1 MTTELHPSVLLVE
14 DDLVVAECYKNYLE
28 NEPINLVHVDT
39 GEAAL
44 LHLQQATPAAI
55 LLDLGLPDI
64 SGMDILKWVSEQ
76 KLNCAVVVITMENT
90 VNVVVEAMR
99 YGAFDFIEKPCQANR
114 LIITLRNALHQH
126 HLSQQVEF
134 YEESGKRQQY
144 HQFIGSSAPMQAVY
158 QMIGHVAA
166 SQAPILITGENGTGK
181 ELCAEALHK
190 ESKRAAQPFI
200 VFDCATVPKELL
212 ESQLFGHVKGA
223 FTGAHTDRQGIAS
236 SADGGTLF
244 LDEIGEMSLD
254 LQSTLLRFM
263 QTKTFRK
270 VGSEKLEQVDVR
282 FICATNRDLEAEI
295 QAKRFRE
302 DLYHRINVVPIR
314 LPALRL
320 RGNDILLLAQT
331 FLSNI
336 AKLEEKPCRGFSADA
351 QEILLDYH
359 WPGNVRQLK
368 NVIHC
373 ALLTT
378 VGNEMIT
385 GEQLRTTINKKHAC
399 KQYTPAS
406 ERSSAAQEPPPQQQS
421 MIVALTNGNT
431 FRIFEDIKTEVF
443 VKALD
448 YCHGNVEKTAKLLKI
463 GPATIHR
470 RKQKWKASKQVG
482 QKL

>member
-1 MTTELHPSVLLVE
+1 MTTELHPTVLLVE
-14 DDLVVAECYKNYLE
+14 DDLVVAECYKKYLE
-28 NEPINLVHVDT
+28 NEPINLVHVNT

-44 LHLQQATPAAI
+44 RHLQQTTPAAI

-64 SGMDILKWVSEQ
+64 SGMDILKSVSEQ
-76 KLNCAVVVITMENT
+76 KLNCAVVVITMENS

-99 YGAFDFIEKPCQANR
+99 YGAFDFLEKPCQDHR
-114 LIITLRNALHQH
+114 LVVTLHNALHQH

-144 HQFIGSSAPMQAVY
+144 HQFIGASAPMQAVY
-158 QMIGHVAA
+158 KMIGDVAA

-181 ELCAEALHK
+181 ELCADALHK
-190 ESKRAAQPFI
+190 ESQRAAQPFVI
-200 VFDCATVPKELL
+200 FDCATVPKDLM

-270 VGSEKLEQVDVR
+270 VGSDKLEQVDVR

-295 QAKRFRE
+295 QAKRFRQ
-302 DLYHRINVVPIR
+302 DLYHRINVVRIR
-314 LPALRL
+314 LPALRR
-320 RGNDILLLAQT
+320 RGNDILRLAQT

-336 AKLEEKPCRGFSADA
+336 AKLEERPCRGFSADA
-351 QEILLDYH
+351 QEILNNYQ

-368 NVIHC
+368 NVIYC

-378 VGNEMIT
+378 AENEMIT
-385 GEQLRTTINKKHAC
+385 GELLRTTINEIHSC
-399 KQYTPAS
+399 EQYTPAS
-406 ERSSAAQEPPPQQQS
+406 ERSLAAQEAPPQQES

-448 YCHGNVEKTAKLLKI
+448 YCQGNVEKTAKLLKI

-470 RKQKWKASKQVG
+470 QKHKWKALEQVG
-482 QKL
+482 QK